1 MKNTLKSTVTNKFT
15 QQPVSQ
21 PVPQPQQHRQPQ
33 HTLQPQHIQMLESL
47 IAQPAS
53 PLQYIADSMWC
64 VVVKKRNVAL
74 ELLNYPDFQKN
85 DVYQILSF
93 HTTHKGANIA
103 YINLKIVNSDE
114 WRIIS
119 KYIIKIPY
127 NSVNFNIEFCPIL
140 AKTSFIDIH

>member
-1 MKNTLKSTVTNKFT
+1 MKNTFKSPVVNKFT
-15 QQPVSQ
+15 QQAPTQTVAQ
-21 PVPQPQQHRQPQ
+21 PVQQARQPQ
-33 HTLQPQHIQMLESL
+33 HTLQPEHVEMLERL
-47 IAQPAS
+47 ISEPAS

-93 HTTHKGANIA
+93 HTSHKGANIA
-103 YINLKIVNSDE
+103 YLNLQIVKSEE
-114 WRIIS
+114 WRILC

-140 AKTSFIDIH
+140 AKTTFT